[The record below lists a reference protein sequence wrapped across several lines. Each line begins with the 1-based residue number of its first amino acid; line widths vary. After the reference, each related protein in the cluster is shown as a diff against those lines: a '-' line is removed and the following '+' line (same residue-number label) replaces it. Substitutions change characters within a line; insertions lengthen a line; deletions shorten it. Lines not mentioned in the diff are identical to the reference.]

1 MSLPQFQVFYYFF
14 LTRHAALRW
23 DQPFPKGKVAQSLL
37 TDSCKPV
44 LEGDIDDIRLAC
56 DKLQDIARSGGES
69 EGSWPVA
76 QCAECTEVLGR

>member
-1 MSLPQFQVFYYFF
+1 MLQLDGINLSQRERGSL
-14 LTRHAALRW
+14 LR
-23 DQPFPKGKVAQSLL
+23 ALL

-56 DKLQDIARSGGES
+56 DKLWDIARSGGAG

-76 QCAECTEVLGR
+76 QHAECTGAHLRS